1 MIVQAFREAN
11 GLLIMQ
17 KGEGRCLEK
26 IKWEERDDDEDVGT
40 VDDVNDMGYFIIV
53 KWSPQPRH
61 LDIRPIVTHCIDA
74 CPGNDDDGDDDGD
87 DDDDDDDDGDDDDD
101 DEDEKIIPPLR
112 GGPSVLT

>member
-1 MIVQAFREAN
+1 
-11 GLLIMQ
+11 MQ

-53 KWSPQPRH
+53 EWSRRPRH

-87 DDDDDDDDGDDDDD
+87 DDDDDDDDGDDDTCHRQAA
-101 DEDEKIIPPLR
+101 DEMQSCSASL
-112 GGPSVLT
+112 VLKYMQVTP